1 MIGGVLTTIGM
12 LISSQATDI
21 LFLIFSLGIFTGFGI
36 SLSFNPVFVSL
47 GMYFNKRLKLAFGL
61 AATGVAIG
69 QLVFPPLYNYLID
82 KYGWRGSMMILA
94 AVTFHSV
101 AAGALI
107 RPLKTRKVKG
117 SSKNKRLSTKSNNI
131 KLEETHFGNLNN
143 NEGKDEVGT
152 DGHLKINS
160 GSIDIVLSSLETPA
174 AHGVDTDEVSM
185 TINDVQS
192 DTKDDSHSLVSS
204 LEVGF
209 SAMENRYW
217 KNFIIAKSEHSHE
230 ERFENAAQDSFTQLP
245 KYMPF
250 CSRIRIHLRKT
261 LTFINTYFCLSSLLC
276 NRMFVIVMMTSTLHG
291 YGWASTTYHTVAR
304 AESVGIGT
312 DAAALLLTFVGVGS
326 LIGRI
331 NIGWILDKNF
341 LRVEFS
347 YCWALLICSV
357 ATYVTPI
364 VVGYWLLSVMY
375 VLQGMSCGAA

>member
-1 MIGGVLTTIGM
+1 
-12 LISSQATDI
+12 
-21 LFLIFSLGIFTGFGI
+21 
-36 SLSFNPVFVSL
+36 
-47 GMYFNKRLKLAFGL
+47 MYFNKRLKLAFGL
-61 AATGVAIG
+61 AATGVATG

-82 KYGWRGSMMILA
+82 QYGWRGSMMILA

-160 GSIDIVLSSLETPA
+160 SLETPA
-174 AHGVDTDEVSM
+174 AHGLDTDEVFM
-185 TINDVQS
+185 TRNDVPS
-192 DTKDDSHSLVSS
+192 DNKDDSHSLVSS

-217 KNFIIAKSEHSHE
+217 NNFIIAKLEHSHE
-230 ERFENAAQDSFTQLP
+230 ERFVNAAQDSFTQLP
-245 KYMPF
+245 KYVPF
-250 CSRIRIHLRKT
+250 CSRVRIHLRKT
-261 LTFINTYFCLSSLLC
+261 PTFINKYFCLSSLLC
-276 NRMFVIVMMTSTLHG
+276 NRMFVIEMIISALHG

-347 YCWALLICSV
+347 YCWALFICSIS
-357 ATYVTPI
+357 TYVTPI

-375 VLQGMSCGAA
+375 ILQGMSCGAAMVMIMLLPRIFVKPEEITASMALVMFAWGIGEISGGFMAGLCKVLIW